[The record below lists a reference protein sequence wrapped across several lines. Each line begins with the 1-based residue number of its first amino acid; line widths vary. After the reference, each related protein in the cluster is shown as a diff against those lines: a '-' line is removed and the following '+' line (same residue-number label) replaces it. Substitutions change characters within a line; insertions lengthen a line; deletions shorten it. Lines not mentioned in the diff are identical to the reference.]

1 MIKRQKPLHLIMKKV
16 LSICLILLPFLCFS
30 QSGIFYGG
38 LRDTSINTS
47 NLAYESLD
55 YARYYVKK
63 HYSQGFK
70 FKFIPVQEVD
80 YRASSYRELSRQY
93 DSYITYIIN
102 SDVAL
107 MWLYDHNY
115 EEYCTCYSYSI
126 KVHIRGKEYFLS
138 DLVINYADCNKYF
151 K

>member
-1 MIKRQKPLHLIMKKV
+1 MPPFSIMKKF
-16 LSICLILLPFLCFS
+16 LLVIFLYIPFMCFS

-38 LRDTSINTS
+38 LRDTTINTS

-55 YARYYVKK
+55 YARDYVKS
-63 HYSQGFK
+63 HYSQGFDYR
-70 FKFIPVQEVD
+70 FIPINEVD
-80 YRASSYRELSRQY
+80 YRASSYRELSSQF
-93 DSYITYIIN
+93 DSYISYIIRC
-102 SDVAL
+102 DVAS
-107 MWLYDHNY
+107 MWLYDNLN
-115 EEYCTCYSYSI
+115 EKYCTCYSYSI